1 MDDLLLS
8 LDDDLLE
15 TEESL
20 EDDVWLD
27 ELGLLDWLDGELE
40 DE

>member
-1 MDDLLLS
+1 MENLLLS

-15 TEESL
+15 TDEPL
-20 EDDVWLD
+20 EDEVWLD
-27 ELGLLDWLDGELE
+27 ELGLLDWLDGDLE